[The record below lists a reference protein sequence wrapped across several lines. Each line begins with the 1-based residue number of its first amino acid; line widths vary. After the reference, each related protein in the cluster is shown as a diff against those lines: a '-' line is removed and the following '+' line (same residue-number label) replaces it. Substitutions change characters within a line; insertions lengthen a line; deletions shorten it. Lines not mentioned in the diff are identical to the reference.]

1 MSSQRRV
8 LWPDSLAKRMRK
20 MNLTLKHLYYIFR
33 YGTWSC
39 GWEMWKGKPM
49 FAFEHIYY
57 DGHHLMFHFY
67 KFYVGVSE

>member
-1 MSSQRRV
+1 
-8 LWPDSLAKRMRK
+8 